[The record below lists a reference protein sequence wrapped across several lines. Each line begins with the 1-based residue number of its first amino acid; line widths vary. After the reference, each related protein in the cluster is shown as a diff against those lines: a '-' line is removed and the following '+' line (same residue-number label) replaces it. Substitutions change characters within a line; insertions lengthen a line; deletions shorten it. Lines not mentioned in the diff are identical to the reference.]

1 MKKQPA
7 KTCQFPRV
15 LSTAVP
21 FLWLAFWFCLYSY
34 LLMHA
39 SASLIDSDMASEEL
53 LGRLLSYHPGIF
65 LKDWYYSTELR
76 VFNSQLFFEFFFFFT
91 DSWHTVRVLT
101 SLTLAV
107 LLLLSYLFLAQSLA
121 IRRSTALYSAPLLIA
136 PFSPVYAKYVL
147 VGLYYMPHI
156 ILAML
161 SAALILHV
169 RSAQRKGWPSL
180 LVLAAL
186 SFLSGLGGSK
196 DVLTFYVPM
205 VLACLLSERKSGRK
219 PLFSPATFKQGSIL
233 IRLFSCY
240 TGRALFAL
248 LWSGAGW
255 AVLKLILEKRYHFQH
270 MEDLALEEFSAG
282 RLENMI
288 HGIMDNFAWRS
299 GAPVFSLRGCTSL
312 LGLLLGLLVI
322 RAAFRAV
329 RTGRQPVV
337 LQILLSYWFLSVCV
351 VSVAILLTGLM
362 ADDRDRYYLVSM
374 AFLVPAAA
382 VWSDQKTIPGRCQQ
396 AVRVIPLLGMLLFA
410 GVGYLDLADQ
420 DNTAELRNAAAAVE
434 QAGYSEGFATFW
446 NNNVLTEL
454 SYGTLT
460 MTDFELA
467 GAGAFPLDNRYAWLA
482 PASALN
488 HVPRGRFFVILDK
501 TNEYENGWIPQFEN
515 SGVLPDDNGNSL
527 QNTPTS
533 LLYDSDHYVVYGY
546 QNYEDLKQTFQESQ
560 NKTGEVNP

>member
-7 KTCQFPRV
+7 ETCQFPRA
-15 LSTAVP
+15 LSSAFP
-21 FLWLAFWFCLYSY
+21 FLWLAFWFCFYSY

-39 SASLIDSDMASEEL
+39 SARLIDSDMASEEL

-91 DSWHTVRVLT
+91 DNWHIVRVLT
-101 SLTLAV
+101 SLTLAI
-107 LLLLSYLFLAQSLA
+107 LLLLSYLFLTRSLA
-121 IRRSTALYSAPLLIA
+121 VRRSTALYSAPLLIA

-161 SAALILHV
+161 SAALILRV
-169 RSAQRKGWPSL
+169 QSTPRRVWPAL
-180 LVLAAL
+180 LFLAAL

-196 DVLTFYVPM
+196 DVLMFYVPM
-205 VLACLLSERKSGRK
+205 FLACLLSEGKSGRK
-219 PLFSPATFKQGSIL
+219 PLFSSAAFRQDRIFIHLSS
-233 IRLFSCY
+233 FH

-255 AVLKLILEKRYHFQH
+255 AVLKLILEKQYRFQH
-270 MEDLALEEFSAG
+270 MEDLTLEEFSAG
-282 RLENMI
+282 RLENMV

-299 GAPVFSLRGCTSL
+299 GVPVFSLRGCASL

-322 RAAFRAV
+322 RSALYAV

-337 LQILLSYWFLSVCV
+337 LQILLSYWFLSVCI
-351 VSVAILLTGLM
+351 VSIAILLTGLM

-382 VWSDQKTIPGRCQQ
+382 VWSDQKEMTGRCRN

-420 DNTAELRNAAAAVE
+420 DSTAELRNAAAAVE

-454 SYGTLT
+454 SNGTLT

-482 PASALN
+482 PMSALS
-488 HVPRGRFFVILDK
+488 HVPQSRFFVVLDK
-501 TNEYENGWIPQFEN
+501 TNEYENGWIPQFRN
-515 SGVLPDDNGNSL
+515 SGMPPNRNGNRL
-527 QNTPTS
+527 QNTPCD
-533 LLYDSDHYVVYGY
+533 LLYDSDHYAVFGY
-546 QNYEDLKQTFQESQ
+546 QNYEELKQAFQEAQ
-560 NKTGEVNP
+560 D